1 MKKNNVYQQVLE
13 DPGIRIATAR
23 QSFEWFFC
31 IYLNEFM
38 TYETAPFQ
46 KKMFEIAEN
55 TNELLSVII
64 SFRGSAKTT
73 IMSLAYPIW
82 AILGKQEK
90 KFVVII
96 SDTQELA
103 KQRLANIRS
112 QFENN
117 TLLQHELGPF
127 KDDSGQW
134 GAGSIVLL
142 KYNARITVASR
153 EQSIRGITHN
163 QHRPDLII
171 LDDVENQDSV
181 RTQDMRDKMHSWF
194 RKDIMPLGTL
204 ETKMIVIGN
213 LLHEDSLIMRLKRSI
228 LYEGMSGGYYQ
239 FPVRIGNTI
248 LWTGKYPNLGE
259 LERERKKLGDVR
271 AWMMEYE
278 LIIVP
283 EDNQVIFPEWIHRY
297 KNIPVAPLRSNV
309 FIATGIDLASSDGE
323 KANFT
328 AMVSARV
335 VIEENEH
342 ITLDILPHPINK
354 RLLFPDQVDAIK
366 RLSDSFKNDGLT
378 HYLFIEQVSYQR
390 ALVEELK
397 KQGYVVE
404 GIVPQGSKRERLTY
418 VSRFIRDNIV
428 RFPDH
433 GAENLINQL
442 VHFGVERYDDL
453 ADATSLLISSVMER
467 KKELIPMPRVNI
479 SKDGFY
485 NIRRHST
492 VDWADREDEAIFKNL
507 RNNRRQ
513 RQIRRLHNRFSG

>member
-1 MKKNNVYQQVLE
+1 MKKNNIYQQVLE
-13 DPGIRIATAR
+13 HPGIRVATAKE
-23 QSFEWFFC
+23 SFEWFFC

-38 TYETAPFQ
+38 TFETAPFQ

-55 TNELLSVII
+55 KKELLSVI
-64 SFRGSAKTT
+64 SAFRGSAKST
-73 IMSLAYPIW
+73 IMSLAFPIW
-82 AILGKQEK
+82 SILGNPQK

-117 TLLQHELGPF
+117 TLLQRELGPF
-127 KDDSGQW
+127 RDDTSQW

-142 KYNARITVASR
+142 KYGARITVASR

-181 RTQDMRDKMHSWF
+181 RTLEMRNKMHSWF

-204 ETKMIVIGN
+204 RTKMIVIGN

-228 LYEGMSGGYYQ
+228 LHEGMSGGYYQ
-239 FPVRIGNTI
+239 FPVCIGNTI
-248 LWTGKYPNLGE
+248 LWKGKYPDHFA
-259 LERERKKLGDVR
+259 LERERKKLGDER

-283 EDNQVIFPEWIHRY
+283 EDNQIIFPEWIHRY
-297 KNIPVAPLRSNV
+297 TDIPMAPLRSRV

-323 KANFT
+323 AANFT
-328 AMVSARV
+328 AMVSAQV
-335 VIEENEH
+335 VIDENEH
-342 ITLDILPHPINK
+342 ITLRILPHPINK
-354 RLLFPDQVDAIK
+354 RLLFPEQVDEIQ
-366 RLSDSFKNDGLT
+366 RLSNSFKTDGLA

-397 KQGYVVE
+397 KQGYTVE

-418 VSRFIRDNIV
+418 VSRYIRDKIV
-428 RFPDH
+428 LFPDH
-433 GAENLINQL
+433 GAEQLITQL

-453 ADATSLLISSVMER
+453 ADATSLLISSVVER
-467 KKELIPMPRVNI
+467 KKDLTPLPRI
-479 SKDGFY
+479 SSLKHNLYD
-485 NIRRHST
+485 RQRTSST
-492 VDWADREDEAIFKNL
+492 DWADREDEAIFKRL
-507 RNNRRQ
+507 KRR
-513 RQIRRLHNRFSG
+513 RRR